1 MPLSPECHEKRL
13 RERALYTESQIE
25 DNLERAEMYQDYN
38 RDHPGFFDM
47 MINSG
52 KSRLKIF
59 WLVQLVMLYTVFTK
73 TLKLA
78 GQKDQ

>member
-13 RERALYTESQIE
+13 RERALYTETQIE

-52 KSRLKIF
+52 KSRLQI
-59 WLVQLVMLYTVFTK
+59 WLLQVVMLYTAVFTK
-73 TLKLA
+73 SWPEGPVKI
-78 GQKDQ
+78 

>member
-13 RERALYTESQIE
+13 RERALYTETQIE

-52 KSRLKIF
+52 KSRLQI
-59 WLVQLVMLYTVFTK
+59 WLLQIVMLYTAVFTK
-73 TLKLA
+73 SWPEGPVKI
-78 GQKDQ
+78 